1 MARDLLLLVGDPTVA
16 FMEPVYAPPE
26 EATIKR
32 VEVREP
38 PKKPVQEKPPQRR
51 VAPPAKPKKSLGDRF
66 KNPWVTC
73 GVVVLGLACLGVVF
87 AFGGFTTILTYI
99 GLIDDMVTP
108 TPLISLSTPEPPT
121 PGAISAEVPYKS
133 AVQII
138 ALYYD
143 GDELVP
149 GWSGSGSILTP
160 DGYIL
165 TNAHVVLSDR
175 YYQVEDLVVALT
187 TEEDQPPEPMYY
199 AEVIQADAEL
209 NLPYIPLGDSDE
221 LRLGDPLTIIGY
233 PTIGGGTITL
243 TRGDVS
249 GFTAQTEYGDRA
261 FIKTSAT
268 IAGGNSGGLAA
279 TDDGHLVGIP
289 TQLGYGGDDQ
299 YVDCR
304 VLADTN
310 RDGIID
316 ENDNCVPTG
325 GFINALRPVKL
336 AIPLIDAARRGEVNI
351 VGATVPQEVDGES
364 GWADYV
370 NGAYHINVIPDNYF
384 IWANPG
390 LWFSDVVIGVDIG
403 PVVTTGAG
411 DFGIL
416 CRYQDE
422 GNFYGLEITED
433 GYFSIWKYENSE
445 YTNLS
450 EWEYSDWIPIDG
462 SVVALSAA
470 CLGNTLAL
478 AVDGYVILE
487 IQDSSFTEGDIGL
500 IAGTWDEGGLTM
512 GYDNLVVLS
521 PGD

>member
-1 MARDLLLLVGDPTVA
+1 
-16 FMEPVYAPPE
+16 
-26 EATIKR
+26 
-32 VEVREP
+32 
-38 PKKPVQEKPPQRR
+38 
-51 VAPPAKPKKSLGDRF
+51 
-66 KNPWVTC
+66 
-73 GVVVLGLACLGVVF
+73 
-87 AFGGFTTILTYI
+87 
-99 GLIDDMVTP
+99 
-108 TPLISLSTPEPPT
+108 
-121 PGAISAEVPYKS
+121 
-133 AVQII
+133 
-138 ALYYD
+138 
-143 GDELVP
+143 
-149 GWSGSGSILTP
+149 
-160 DGYIL
+160 
-165 TNAHVVLSDR
+165 
-175 YYQVEDLVVALT
+175 
-187 TEEDQPPEPMYY
+187 
-199 AEVIQADAEL
+199 
-209 NLPYIPLGDSDE
+209 
-221 LRLGDPLTIIGY
+221 
-233 PTIGGGTITL
+233 
-243 TRGDVS
+243 
-249 GFTAQTEYGDRA
+249 
-261 FIKTSAT
+261 
-268 IAGGNSGGLAA
+268 
-279 TDDGHLVGIP
+279 
-289 TQLGYGGDDQ
+289 
-299 YVDCR
+299 

-310 RDGIID
+310 RACIID

-336 AIPLIDAARRGEVNI
+336 AIPMIDAARRGEVSI
-351 VGATVPQEVDGES
+351 VGATVPEEVELPQGSQVLFEDSFDDTSSGWDRADGES